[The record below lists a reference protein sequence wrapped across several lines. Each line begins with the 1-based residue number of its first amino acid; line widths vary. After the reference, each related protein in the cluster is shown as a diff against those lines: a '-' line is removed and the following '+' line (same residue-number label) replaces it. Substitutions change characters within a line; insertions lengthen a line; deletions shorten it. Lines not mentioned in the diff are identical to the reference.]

1 MSLEL
6 KKKEME
12 LKRVLFAK
20 EEQQLRIDERLDEI
34 ERVKDQMKIQ
44 DEAAEKIKLEIEAL
58 KAKKS

>member
-34 ERVKDQMKIQ
+34 ERIQEQMNNQ
-44 DEAAEKIKLEIEAL
+44 DEAAEKIRKEITAL
-58 KAKKS
+58 KAKGE